1 MNVMHTIIIFF
12 ESLAA
17 LRMPFATLSKPSF
30 EFYGEVP
37 RGHNQWESCWIEVN
51 NGTEHPC
58 SSVRGVRHSMFL
70 PVLNVYH

>member
-17 LRMPFATLSKPSF
+17 LRMPFCNFAKPSF

-51 NGTEHPC
+51 NGTEINISERIFLLTRA
-58 SSVRGVRHSMFL
+58 SSVRGVRH
-70 PVLNVYH
+70 